1 MLPAREPES
10 TVRRVC
16 GVRDRSEDASWRP
29 QGDLKQTAPIQ
40 LADGAAA
47 GSQCHTA
54 DKNMNVKALYLE
66 CKTHR

>member
-1 MLPAREPES
+1 
-10 TVRRVC
+10 
-16 GVRDRSEDASWRP
+16 VRDRSEDASWRP